1 MVMPAAD
8 ADPGLISAIY
18 DAALDAGRWPDVLRM
33 LAQEFNDAP
42 LRIPIDQSATTGEP
56 TASAGALAEYG
67 RQQERG
73 APLTQAQRLRMSA
86 LTAHLRRAL
95 QLNRSIGELQIAC
108 GLACEA
114 LDRLRHGVVVVD
126 SQGRIL
132 LANQAAQAILA
143 DPAGVLCSDRQRL
156 AARRPTDCAALLR
169 LIEMAVLK
177 GAGGSCVLSRE
188 RHPAAVVRV
197 MPAGVA
203 PETLLGRPPHAV
215 VMIKD
220 LAGAA
225 KRASTAFGRYFA
237 LTPAQMALAD
247 EIVRGDGVRAAARR
261 LRISYGTARAH
272 LLQIFQKTGA
282 RRQTELVRLMSEWDD
297 GITPSG
303 GGMNA
308 RAPMSAQERK

>member
-1 MVMPAAD
+1 MVMPAAE

-33 LAQEFNDAP
+33 LATELNDAS
-42 LRIPIDQSATTGEP
+42 LRVAIDQTPTTDDFP
-56 TASAGALAEYG
+56 ASVGALSDCG
-67 RQQERG
+67 RKRG
-73 APLTQAQRLRMSA
+73 RAASLTQAQRVRISA
-86 LTAHLRRAL
+86 LAPHLRRAL
-95 QLNRSIGELQIAC
+95 QLNRSIGDLQIAC

-114 LDRLRHGVVVVD
+114 LDRFRHGIVVVD
-126 SQGRIL
+126 SGARIL
-132 LANQAAQAILA
+132 LANQAAEAILA
-143 DPAGVLCSDRQRL
+143 DPAGVIWRDRQRL
-156 AARRPTDCAALLR
+156 AARRPTDVAALLR
-169 LIEMAVLK
+169 LIGMAALE
-177 GAGGSCVLSRE
+177 GSGGSCVLLKE
-188 RHPAAVVRV
+188 RRPAAVVLV
-197 MPAGVA
+197 MPAGGA
-203 PETLLGRPPHAV
+203 PETLHARVLHAV

-297 GITPSG
+297 GITPSAG
-303 GGMNA
+303 ARNA
-308 RAPMSAQERK
+308 RVPVSAPERK